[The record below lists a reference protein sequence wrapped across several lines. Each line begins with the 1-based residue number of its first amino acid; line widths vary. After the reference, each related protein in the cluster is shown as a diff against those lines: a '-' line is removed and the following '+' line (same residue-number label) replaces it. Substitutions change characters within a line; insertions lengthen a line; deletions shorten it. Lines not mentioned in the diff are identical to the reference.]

1 MAKRGKP
8 YLDGEMVKEA
18 ILAAVENICPDKVS
32 QFQSISLSRRT
43 VTRRIEHISDD
54 LHAQLMKE
62 LTKASYFSL
71 ALDES
76 TDSADTAQLAV
87 FIRAY
92 TEDGSI
98 IEELAKLCSMHGTTT
113 GKDIF
118 EEVKKCITELQLQWK
133 KLVSATTD
141 GAPSM
146 TGFCGL
152 LKEKLQKEGLP
163 MPMTFHCIIHQQN
176 LCAKT
181 LQMADVMATIKKQ

>member
-1 MAKRGKP
+1 
-8 YLDGEMVKEA
+8 
-18 ILAAVENICPDKVS
+18 
-32 QFQSISLSRRT
+32 
-43 VTRRIEHISDD
+43 
-54 LHAQLMKE
+54 MKE

-76 TDSADTAQLAV
+76 TESADTAQLAV
-87 FIRAY
+87 FIRTY

-118 EEVKKCITELQLQWK
+118 EEVKKCITELKSPQK

-146 TGFCGL
+146 TGHRHGFCGL
-152 LKEKLQKEGLP
+152 LKEKLQKKRIAHANDFPLHYTPVEF
-163 MPMTFHCIIHQQN
+163 MCQ
-176 LCAKT
+176 KT
-181 LQMADVMATIKKQ
+181 ADG

>member
-1 MAKRGKP
+1 M
-8 YLDGEMVKEA
+8 E
-18 ILAAVENICPDKVS
+18 
-32 QFQSISLSRRT
+32 
-43 VTRRIEHISDD
+43 
-54 LHAQLMKE
+54 E

-76 TDSADTAQLAV
+76 TDLADTAQLAV
-87 FIRAY
+87 FFRAY

-98 IEELAKLCSMHGTTT
+98 IELAKLCSMHGTTT

-118 EEVKKCITELQLQWK
+118 EEVKKCITELQLPWK

-146 TGFCGL
+146 TGHRHGFCGL

-163 MPMTFHCIIHQQN
+163 MPMTFHRIIRQQN